1 MPGTRQNHI
10 LVTGCPRSGTTFLGK
25 VLALPP
31 EVGYVSEPFNK
42 DFGLDGLDKQ
52 FVHMYRGMPDEEYY
66 RNLLERLLGRRA
78 RFKRLPVDRN
88 LSMRQNV
95 GRLLF
100 KSGTNLTYHKAWL
113 TGSTRFLLKDPMA
126 CLAAQY
132 MQREF
137 DVDVIVIVRHPIPNL
152 ASMRR
157 VGVDHT
163 LVDLV
168 EQPYLYNNFL
178 KPFLGGVDVRRL
190 PELERRC
197 LVWSCLN
204 YMLYEF
210 TKANPRINVV
220 RHNEVCSRPEDNFRQ
235 LYDQLG
241 LDYTPEIDTKVQELT
256 SPKNPVNVET
266 GAMHVLGRDS
276 RGMSTGRY
284 KTFSPEEEKVI
295 HSLTDDVTKL
305 FFPVTGWPQPHGA
318 AELQEREH
326 ELAAV

>member
-1 MPGTRQNHI
+1 MPGTNNHI

-25 VLALPP
+25 VLALPG
-31 EVGYVSEPFNK
+31 EICYVSEPFNK
-42 DFGLDGLDKQ
+42 DFGLEGLDKQ
-52 FVHMYRGMPDEEYY
+52 FVHMYRGMNNEDYY
-66 RNLLERLLGRRA
+66 RRILKSLLTGHA
-78 RFKRLPVDRN
+78 RFKRLPVEPN
-88 LSMRQNV
+88 LGLRQNV

-100 KSGTNLTYHKAWL
+100 KSGTNLNYRKARL
-113 TGSTRFLLKDPMA
+113 TGSRRLLLKDPMA
-126 CLAAQY
+126 CLAARY
-132 MQREF
+132 MQQQF
-137 DVDVIVIVRHPIPNL
+137 DVEVVVIVRHPIPNL

-168 EQPYLYNNFL
+168 EQPRLYHKYL
-178 KPFLGGVDVRRL
+178 KPILGGVNVRRL

-197 LVWSCLN
+197 LVWSSLN
-204 YMLYEF
+204 YMLHEF
-210 TKANPRINVV
+210 ARTNPRFKVV
-220 RHNEVCSRPEDNFRQ
+220 RHNELCSEPESNFRK

-241 LDYTPEIDTKVQELT
+241 LDYTPEIEAKIRELT
-256 SPKNPVNVET
+256 SAKNPVNVEN

-305 FFPVTGWPQPHGA
+305 FFPVTDWPLPHGA
-318 AELQEREH
+318 TQLQEER
-326 ELAAV
+326 ELAPA